1 MIQIDTETGKVKDS
15 SKATKKQI
23 IEAIGDILANP
34 CLLKSVSK
42 KKNICLQMAE
52 NPFNKSFIETKS
64 EKPSDK
70 AISFIK
76 SSFKADETTNKKFV
90 SIMTQA
96 ISDAANSR
104 KIKGKLFYMN
114 EVRRI
119 TNALIRSMN
128 EYVTDTDTII
138 RLK

>member
-1 MIQIDTETGKVKDS
+1 MIQIDTETGKIKGSKD
-15 SKATKKQI
+15 ATKKQI
-23 IEAIGDILANP
+23 IEAIGDILASP

-42 KKNICLQMAE
+42 KKNICLQMAV
-52 NPFNKSFIETKS
+52 NPFNKIFEETKS

-70 AISFIK
+70 ATSFIK
-76 SSFKADETTNKKFV
+76 SAFKADETTNKKFV

-104 KIKGKLFYMN
+104 KVKGKLFYMN